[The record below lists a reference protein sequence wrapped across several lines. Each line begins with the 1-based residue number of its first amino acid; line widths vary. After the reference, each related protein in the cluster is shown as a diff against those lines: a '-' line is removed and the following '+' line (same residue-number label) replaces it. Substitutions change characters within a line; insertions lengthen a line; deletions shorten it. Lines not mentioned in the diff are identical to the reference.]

1 MLESLCLGPRRLC
14 ILRMEGFWGRVEASK
29 HLYKVSCHDFAHT
42 SMEVTLSCISCCWG
56 VARPLAG
63 VQDVAPQVGMPGS
76 QLAPSSAVLMA
87 QLEAI
92 SKVR

>member
-1 MLESLCLGPRRLC
+1 MQESSCSGPGRLW
-14 ILRMEGFWGRVEASK
+14 ILRMEEFWGKVEVSN
-29 HLYKVSCHDFAHT
+29 HPSRVSCYDFAHT
-42 SMEVTLSCISCCWG
+42 FMAVTLSCISCCWG

-63 VQDVAPQVGMPGS
+63 VQDVAPQVGMAR
-76 QLAPSSAVLMA
+76 LSACTKQLMA